1 MSDILEI
8 FIRKSDIVISRP
20 GDSEGGMG
28 FPRGKE
34 LSFREQVAEFLVK
47 KGGRV
52 SSLVLYVAEE
62 LLFMKTFQLPLETRD
77 LKDAV
82 GYQIGLLAPF
92 AEDSILYN
100 FSSVR
105 EKDGFRIT
113 LYAAQREPYES
124 YVQEIAESGFQMT
137 GLFPESQRYVSRS
150 CRKMK
155 WALVM
160 PGRFVKVLVFDGIH
174 LQDQLLCNT
183 DSSFS
188 EVAELCGTDTIYH
201 IQPPE
206 NDKFLDSRQLSSRSP
221 LLKEYN
227 LLPASYRR
235 PDFLKMIIAALVVLN
250 LVAMLFLVAGKGYRL
265 KTIGRQAEE
274 QISLLMPIV
283 KEVKELSAKERQ
295 LEEYV
300 QKIEGLGANPD
311 LIAFLKN
318 ITEALPKTSYLDQMR
333 MDKKQNAIIVQGYTE
348 DISELTGKLQAMGE
362 AKLKSTSRRRNRTYF
377 NVEINLP

>member
-8 FIRKSDIVISRP
+8 FIRKGDIVISRP
-20 GDSEGGMG
+20 GEPEDRME
-28 FPRGKE
+28 FPAGQE
-34 LSFREQVAEFLVK
+34 LTFREQAAEFFMK
-47 KGGRV
+47 KGGMV
-52 SSLVLYVAEE
+52 SSVVLYVAEE

-77 LKDAV
+77 LKEAV

-92 AEDSILYN
+92 AEDSILYS

-105 EKDGFRIT
+105 KKEGFRVT
-113 LYAAQREPYES
+113 LYAAQREPCES
-124 YVQEIAESGFQMT
+124 YLQEIAESGFQIT
-137 GLFPESQRYVSRS
+137 GLFPESQRYVNRS
-150 CRKMK
+150 CRHME

-160 PGRFVKVLVFDGIH
+160 PGRFVKILVFSGTH

-183 DSSFS
+183 ESSF
-188 EVAELCGTDTIYH
+188 AEIADLCGTDTIYH
-201 IQPPE
+201 LQPPE
-206 NDKFLDSRQLSSRSP
+206 NDNFLDSRQLSSRKP

-235 PDFLKMIIAALVVLN
+235 PDFSRMIIVTLVVLN

-265 KTIGRQAEE
+265 KSIGGQVDE
-274 QISLLMPIV
+274 QINALLPIV
-283 KEVKELSAKERQ
+283 KEVKALSVKERQ

-300 QKIEGLGANPD
+300 GKIEGLGSNPD

-318 ITEALPKTSYLDQMR
+318 ITEALPKTAYLDQMR

-362 AKLKSTSRRRNRTYF
+362 AKLKSTSRRRNKTYF